1 MDADDV
7 ELRNSATFGVANFAS
22 AVENHQQ
29 LVEEDCLPRLTR
41 LVATDDPEA
50 QLRAVA
56 ALRGLAVDAHL
67 RPEIVNKGALPP
79 LLRLANSEDVEVQQ
93 EVRRIYYFYSYFS
106 MMFH

>member
-1 MDADDV
+1 MLRLFVHLMDADDV
-7 ELRNSATFGVANFAS
+7 ELRNSATFGVANFSS

-56 ALRGLAVDAHL
+56 ALRGLAVDANL
-67 RPEIVNKGALPP
+67 RPEIVDKVGVLVVV
-79 LLRLANSEDVEVQQ
+79 LWG
-93 EVRRIYYFYSYFS
+93 RRGGG
-106 MMFH
+106 HA